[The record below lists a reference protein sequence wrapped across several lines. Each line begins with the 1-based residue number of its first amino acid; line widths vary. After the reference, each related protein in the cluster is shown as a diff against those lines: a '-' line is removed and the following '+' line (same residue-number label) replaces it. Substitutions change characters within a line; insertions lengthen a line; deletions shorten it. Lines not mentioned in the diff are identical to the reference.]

1 MQHPTPLSTLHPT
14 PAELDAVRAEVLA
27 GTTIGDLLDAISTL
41 PDAEADAL
49 LAAARSALHGDP
61 AGPPALGHIIHAA
74 LAAYMDALAAREV
87 ERYVLEYPER
97 RALELADQGVLVD
110 WRI

>member
-1 MQHPTPLSTLHPT
+1 MQHPIPLSTLHPT
-14 PAELDAVRAEVLA
+14 PAELSTVRAEVLA
-27 GTTIGDLLDAISTL
+27 GTTLGDLLDALSTL

-49 LAAARSALHGDP
+49 LAAARSADP
-61 AGPPALGHIIHAA
+61 ASPAILGRIVHAA
-74 LAAYMDALAAREV
+74 FASYVDALADREL